1 LASVLFSS
9 LLFTIFHFSPLF
21 RSSSHQLIKFVT
33 LSQDYL
39 NLRELRFMSVQLT
52 GKEEL
57 HTVEDRMAKF
67 TNTVNTSH

>member
-1 LASVLFSS
+1 LSSVLFSS

-21 RSSSHQLIKFVT
+21 RSSGHQLIKFIT

-39 NLRELRFMSVQLT
+39 NLTELRFMSVQLS

-57 HTVEDRMAKF
+57 HMVEDRMTKL
-67 TNTVNTSH
+67 TNTTNNSQ